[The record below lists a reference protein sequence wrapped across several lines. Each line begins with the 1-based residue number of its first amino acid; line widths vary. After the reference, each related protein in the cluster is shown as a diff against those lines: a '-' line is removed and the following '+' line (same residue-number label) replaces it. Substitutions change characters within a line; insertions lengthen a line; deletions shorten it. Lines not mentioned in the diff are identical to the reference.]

1 MVISNSGLLKTA
13 DDDRASLKRVG
24 AGFTR
29 TADLLMPLDTRG
41 TRRLMEPS
49 FYQRQTI
56 IVLPDIVIGWAVL
69 VTLSNRGS
77 TLRSLHEFFTSFI
90 V

>member
-1 MVISNSGLLKTA
+1 MVISNSGLLK
-13 DDDRASLKRVG
+13 
-24 AGFTR
+24 

-77 TLRSLHEFFTSFI
+77 KL
-90 V
+90 